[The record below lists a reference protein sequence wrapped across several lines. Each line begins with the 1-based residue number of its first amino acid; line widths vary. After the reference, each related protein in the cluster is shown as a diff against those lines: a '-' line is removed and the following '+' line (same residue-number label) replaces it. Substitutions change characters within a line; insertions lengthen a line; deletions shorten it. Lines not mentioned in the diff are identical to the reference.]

1 MLWKL
6 KCRMVELLWNFKK
19 YTMSAVSGGPDKKH
33 IGFSSSC
40 RFLANM
46 SCQYV
51 RSILCS
57 KNGALSVYCECLY
70 QDKWN
75 ARPQR
80 SRVHDTKACASGL
93 SELRFFLAV
102 NSFVLIIYSCSGR
115 PAQILIPSTAFTFVC
130 RNWNINANL
139 LTNIRAQLILTKQF
153 TCYINESLPYSWSHG
168 SSIYSTIYLL
178 E

>member
-1 MLWKL
+1 MDQTKSILVFQVVVVSQQICRVSMFVAFCAL
-6 KCRMVELLWNFKK
+6 RMVRQVSIVSVSIKISEMLDLSDHEL
-19 YTMSAVSGGPDKKH
+19 TT
-33 IGFSSSC
+33 
-40 RFLANM
+40 RRLA
-46 SCQYV
+46 
-51 RSILCS
+51 R
-57 KNGALSVYCECLY
+57 
-70 QDKWN
+70 
-75 ARPQR
+75 
-80 SRVHDTKACASGL
+80 RVWASWL
-93 SELRFFLAV
+93 IISTRFFLDV

-153 TCYINESLPYSWSHG
+153 TYYINESLPYSWTHG